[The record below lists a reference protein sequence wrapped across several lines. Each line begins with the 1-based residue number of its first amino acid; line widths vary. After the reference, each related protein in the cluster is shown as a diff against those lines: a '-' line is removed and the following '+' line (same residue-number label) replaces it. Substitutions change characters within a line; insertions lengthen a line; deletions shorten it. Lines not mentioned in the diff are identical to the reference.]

1 MFQQARIIL
10 MEREVSD
17 ELAESVRGFVIPSSH
32 LKALRV
38 DSVLV
43 VRTATIY
50 WRLNT
55 VPPGLLSTL
64 CVLCH

>member
-50 WRLNT
+50 WRFNA
-55 VPPGLLSTL
+55 VPPGLFSTL